1 MTRRTLL
8 AIGVAAV
15 LCSGIT
21 GCDGTPGHG
30 FGDGIAE
37 SIGLA
42 DPKPLPPVLVDA
54 LCDSSDGASCTAA
67 TLRELIDNILPLIAE
82 RPGSILRIWA
92 LGDDLSSTTIIA
104 TSMNTRRTALS
115 GRAERSAQARFVA
128 EETAYVMKAAMP
140 VFSAARP
147 RQSPIAECIG
157 RIALAHAAPGVLHL
171 YVVLSDGLQFSTA
184 LGDDFECGTLP
195 AASAWSSRLATEQ
208 VFATGALRNSIIVFT
223 HVTPVPIARKGCPKA
238 SLARFGQVRNLWTTA
253 LTAAGARKVVF
264 ETGALDINDYIERNH
279 ITGGGAL

>member
-1 MTRRTLL
+1 MIRRALL
-8 AIGVAAV
+8 VFGVAAA
-15 LCSGIT
+15 LCFGIT

-30 FGDGIAE
+30 FGEGIAE

-42 DPKPLPPVLVDA
+42 DPKPMPPILVDA

-67 TLRELIDNILPLIAE
+67 TLRELIDNILPVIAE
-82 RPGSILRIWA
+82 RPGSILRIWS
-92 LGDDLSSTTIIA
+92 LGDDLPSTTIIA
-104 TSMNTRRTALS
+104 TSVNTRRTALS
-115 GRAERSAQARFVA
+115 GRVERSAQTRFVA
-128 EETAYVMKAAMP
+128 EETAFLMKAVMSI
-140 VFSAARP
+140 FSATRP
-147 RQSPIAECIG
+147 RQSPIAEGIG

-171 YVVLSDGLQFSTA
+171 YVVLSDGLQFSHA

-195 AASAWSSRLATEQ
+195 AASAWSSRLAAEQ
-208 VFATGALRNSIIVFT
+208 VFAAGALRNSAIAFT

-264 ETGALDINDYIERNH
+264 ETGALDINDYVERNH
-279 ITGGGAL
+279 AIGGGAL